1 MKKYATIGITSL
13 MAIGS
18 VGFWAWTNGRLMP
31 QIAHTAED
39 ISAAYRLFQIVPP
52 LSIALLV
59 VGALLTARSWRRHS
73 GRLFRAA
80 SMLPVVVL
88 LIGVVLARGTFVEL
102 MMFSPVD
109 EARFVTVADA
119 GFLEPEHLVL
129 GVSIAGE
136 AKAYPVAMMTY
147 HHIVNDRLAG
157 EPYVATY

>member
-1 MKKYATIGITSL
+1 MKKYTDVAITSL
-13 MAIGS
+13 VAVGS

-31 QIAHTAED
+31 QIAHTADD
-39 ISAAYRLFQIVPP
+39 IGAAHRLFQIVPP

-102 MMFSPVD
+102 MFSPVD

-136 AKAYPVAMMTY
+136 AKAYPVAVMTY

>member
-1 MKKYATIGITSL
+1 MKKYTDVAITSL
-13 MAIGS
+13 VAVGS

-31 QIAHTAED
+31 QIAHTADD
-39 ISAAYRLFQIVPP
+39 IAAAHRLFQIVPP

-88 LIGVVLARGTFVEL
+88 LIGVVLVRGTFVEL
-102 MMFSPVD
+102 MFSPVD